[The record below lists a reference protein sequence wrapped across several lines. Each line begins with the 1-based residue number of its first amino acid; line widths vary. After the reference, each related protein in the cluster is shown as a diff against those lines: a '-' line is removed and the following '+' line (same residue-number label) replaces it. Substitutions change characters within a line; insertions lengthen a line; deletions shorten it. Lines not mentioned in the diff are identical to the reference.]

1 MQIARTIVWTLLT
14 AIVGLFVA
22 MNWGESHDVVFWPGP
37 EGSKL
42 LFEWPIGFI
51 ALFFFL
57 LGFVPMWLVNR
68 AISWRLTRRIGHLE
82 EVTRVATMVR
92 AEPDPAPAPAPT
104 PAQTPAQAPPPTQET
119 DPNLRSE

>member
-1 MQIARTIVWTLLT
+1 MQIARTVLWTLLI

-22 MNWGESHDVVFWPGP
+22 MNWGESQDVVFWPGP

-57 LGFVPMWLVNR
+57 LGFAPMWLLNR
-68 AISWRLTRRIGHLE
+68 AISWRLNRRIGHLE

-92 AEPDPAPAPAPT
+92 SEPQPTQAPSPT
-104 PAQTPAQAPPPTQET
+104 PTPSQDT